1 MARSPTTADAF
12 NAVAEPRRR
21 QIIDLLSRG
30 ERPVNDVAAALR
42 IAQPQ
47 ASKHLRVLKEVGLV
61 SARGDGTRRLYKLN
75 PDRLKPIHDWV
86 KAYERFWTHQLHQI
100 KEHAERKMT
109 ERSARES
116 GEPETRRGTH
126 GD

>member
-86 KAYERFWTHQLHQI
+86 KAYERFW
-100 KEHAERKMT
+100 AESLDRLA
-109 ERSARES
+109 EYLNDLQSRETTD
-116 GEPETRRGTH
+116 GQAG
-126 GD
+126 

>member
-21 QIIDLLSRG
+21 QIIDLLAKG
-30 ERPVNDVAAALR
+30 ERQVNDVAAALR

-47 ASKHLRVLKEVGLV
+47 ASKHLKVLREVGLV
-61 SARGDGTRRLYKLN
+61 SVRGDGTKRLYKLN

-86 KAYERFWTHQLHQI
+86 KAYERFWTESLDRL
-100 KEHAERKMT
+100 AEYLN
-109 ERSARES
+109 ELQSQES
-116 GEPETRRGTH
+116 TTDDRPA
-126 GD
+126 